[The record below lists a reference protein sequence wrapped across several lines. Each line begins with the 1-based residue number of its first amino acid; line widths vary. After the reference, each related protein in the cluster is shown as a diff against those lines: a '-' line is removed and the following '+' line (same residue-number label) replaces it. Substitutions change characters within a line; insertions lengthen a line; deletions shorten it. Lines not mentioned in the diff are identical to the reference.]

1 MLSALTLT
9 DVFADEIT
17 VFVEKEAGTYSLHD
31 TYVRDAEGNYTK
43 KENPSAGETVY
54 RLSGQSNIWLFLL
67 YDYDKETQTYRSAES
82 VPLVKV
88 NERVEAAA
96 AMFNNVPLESL
107 WEIGLLGT
115 VDPAGAN
122 QPDEKIRDLTI
133 SELVTLVGKIPS
145 SVWNTI
151 LTA

>member
-1 MLSALTLT
+1 M
-9 DVFADEIT
+9 
-17 VFVEKEAGTYSLHD
+17 
-31 TYVRDAEGNYTK
+31 
-43 KENPSAGETVY
+43 
-54 RLSGQSNIWLFLL
+54 SGQSNIWLFLL

-122 QPDEKIRDLTI
+122 QPDKKIRDLTI

-145 SVWNTI
+145 SVLEMYGI
-151 LTA
+151 